1 MSGNG
6 DIAIRVY
13 QWCNSSTPFLKKEDQ
28 GQNLADPFEM
38 PLPAR
43 GQYVAATGKRFGED
57 RFFSGAFVVFRC
69 ISVIFRVFC
78 LMVKRNIVYLQTDGL
93 VCVTAIASYKAK
105 HLNTMSIK
113 GIVGYGDR

>member
-43 GQYVAATGKRFGED
+43 GQVPGINAPYAPEKIGYSPGHLSFFDNYLLFFARFVW
-57 RFFSGAFVVFRC
+57 R
-69 ISVIFRVFC
+69 
-78 LMVKRNIVYLQTDGL
+78 
-93 VCVTAIASYKAK
+93 
-105 HLNTMSIK
+105 
-113 GIVGYGDR
+113 

>member
-43 GQYVAATGKRFGED
+43 GHPCQGTGPWHASALAGGYVAATAMHVHK
-57 RFFSGAFVVFRC
+57 
-69 ISVIFRVFC
+69 
-78 LMVKRNIVYLQTDGL
+78 
-93 VCVTAIASYKAK
+93 
-105 HLNTMSIK
+105 
-113 GIVGYGDR
+113 